1 MTNLDAY
8 DLLMVLAA
16 YLVGG
21 ISTGYLLVRFIHG
34 VDVRST
40 GSGGLGARNTG
51 RILGRRGFHLT
62 FWGDTLKGAA
72 VVGAARWLEF
82 DPIIVG
88 AAVVAVIAGHIW
100 PVWLKFRGG
109 KGIATCLGAFTIFS
123 YKMLLIGGCIF
134 VILYV
139 INRKKFL
146 LSWVLT
152 LLSLPL
158 VIFFLEFPMYIV
170 VSVLLSTAT
179 VVLAHK
185 DIMKEAWL

>member
-1 MTNLDAY
+1 M
-8 DLLMVLAA
+8 
-16 YLVGG
+16 
-21 ISTGYLLVRFIHG
+21 
-34 VDVRST
+34 
-40 GSGGLGARNTG
+40 
-51 RILGRRGFHLT
+51 
-62 FWGDTLKGAA
+62 
-72 VVGAARWLEF
+72 VGAARWLEF

-88 AAVVAVIAGHIW
+88 AVVVAVIAGHIW
-100 PVWLKFRGG
+100 PIWLKFRGG
-109 KGIATCLGAFTIFS
+109 KGIATCLGAFTLFS
-123 YKMLLIGGCIF
+123 YKMLLVGGCIF
-134 VILYV
+134 LILYV

-158 VIFFLEFPMYIV
+158 VIYLLEFPMYIV

>member
-1 MTNLDAY
+1 MASLDAY
-8 DLLMVLAA
+8 DVLMVLSA
-16 YLVGG
+16 YLVGS

-34 VDVRST
+34 VDVRAT
-40 GSGGLGARNTG
+40 GSGGLGARNAG
-51 RILGRRGFHLT
+51 RILGRSGFHLT

-72 VVGAARWLEF
+72 MVGAARWLEF

-100 PVWLKFRGG
+100 PIWLKFRGG
-109 KGIATCLGAFTIFS
+109 KGIATCLGAFTLFS
-123 YKMLLIGGCIF
+123 YKMLLVGGCIF
-134 VILYV
+134 LILYV

-158 VIFFLEFPMYIV
+158 VIYLLEFPMYIV